1 MPGRHDVKVI
11 QNEEFV
17 PHVEGVRRPI
27 LFTSVPFCNTTG
39 MALLFTERGEVENVE
54 R

>member
-39 MALLFTERGEVENVE
+39 MALLFTESGEVENVE